1 MADSVYKVIELIG
14 SSTESWEAAAKSAV
28 ETAAQS
34 LNDVRVA
41 RVVEMDIRINE
52 NKVVEFRTRLKVSFK
67 YHSEMTH

>member
-67 YHSEMTH
+67 YHPEMSQ

>member
-52 NKVVEFRTRLKVSFK
+52 NKVVEYRTRLKVSFK
-67 YHSEMTH
+67 YHSEMSH

>member
-67 YHSEMTH
+67 YHSEMSR

>member
-52 NKVVEFRTRLKVSFK
+52 NKVVEYRTRLKVSFK
-67 YHSEMTH
+67 YHSEMSQ

>member
-41 RVVEMDIRINE
+41 RVVEMDIRIDE
-52 NKVVEFRTRLKVSFK
+52 NKVVEYRTRLKVSFK
-67 YHSEMTH
+67 YHSEMSH

>member
-67 YHSEMTH
+67 YHSEMSH

>member
-34 LNDVRVA
+34 LTDVRIA

-67 YHSEMTH
+67 YHSEMSH

>member
-34 LNDVRVA
+34 LSDVRVA

-67 YHSEMTH
+67 YHPEMSQ

>member
-41 RVVEMDIRINE
+41 RVVEMDIRIDE

-67 YHSEMTH
+67 YHSEMSQ

>member
-67 YHSEMTH
+67 YHSEMSQ

>member
-41 RVVEMDIRINE
+41 RVVEMDIRIDE

-67 YHSEMTH
+67 YHSETSQ

>member
-14 SSTESWEAAAKSAV
+14 SSTESWESAAKSAV

-34 LNDVRVA
+34 LTDVRVA

-67 YHSEMTH
+67 YHPEMSQ